1 MIIQSTREAT
11 REELIQR
18 IKDLEEENKFLR
30 DENSIYRNETI
41 SKSVIRDK
49 IEELE
54 NEFKE
59 YNLRKSTVTF
69 TQLNYCPYEDVIQE
83 RIKIYKEILGDE

>member
-18 IKDLEEENKFLR
+18 IKDLEEENKYLR

-41 SKSVIRDK
+41 SKSIIRNK
-49 IEELE
+49 INKLE
-54 NEFKE
+54 NEFYFFAGREHAEWQDGEFDGDVCDDLALQIKVLKE
-59 YNLRKSTVTF
+59 LLKN
-69 TQLNYCPYEDVIQE
+69 
-83 RIKIYKEILGDE
+83 

>member
-1 MIIQSTREAT
+1 MIIQSIREAT

-41 SKSVIRDK
+41 SKSVIREK

-54 NEFKE
+54 GNREKIEDKYYFDYQNNIYDFIAGMKKGLKE
-59 YNLRKSTVTF
+59 L
-69 TQLNYCPYEDVIQE
+69 
-83 RIKIYKEILGDE
+83 LGEEK